1 MDQEEEKY
9 SKIEKIVKMVNNSE
23 IASVQNVVSGITRI
37 INDPKSS
44 AKDLKE
50 IIQIDP
56 PLTGKLLKLA
66 NSVYYSPRTK
76 ISEIQ
81 QAIIWVG
88 YGRTQGVGIK
98 AKSLRGFRWR

>member
-9 SKIEKIVKMVNNSE
+9 AGVEKIVQMVNKSE
-23 IASVQNVVSGITRI
+23 ISSVQNVVSGITKI

-66 NSVYYSPRTK
+66 NSVYYSPRSEV
-76 ISEIQ
+76 SEIQ

-88 YGRTQGVGIK
+88 YDALCVGCV
-98 AKSLRGFRWR
+98 

>member
-1 MDQEEEKY
+1 MNREEEK
-9 SKIEKIVKMVNNSE
+9 SAKLKKIVQMVNKSE
-23 IASVQNVVSGITRI
+23 ISSIKNTVVGITRI
-37 INDPKSS
+37 INDLKSS

-66 NSVYYSPRTK
+66 NSVNYSPQTK

-81 QAIIWVG
+81 QAIIWVSDG
-88 YGRTQGVGIK
+88 HAEVVRKEAHSVEGG
-98 AKSLRGFRWR
+98 A